1 MRLAGNRVRL
11 LKEPLDFSHY
21 QLYNINLHLHLH
33 LHHVADR
40 LVAWKPT

>member
-11 LKEPLDFSHY
+11 LKEQFDFSHY